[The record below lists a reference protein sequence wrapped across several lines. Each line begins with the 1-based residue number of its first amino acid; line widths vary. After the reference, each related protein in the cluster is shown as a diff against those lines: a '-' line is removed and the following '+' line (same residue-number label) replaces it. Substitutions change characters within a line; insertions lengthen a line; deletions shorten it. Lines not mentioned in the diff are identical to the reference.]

1 MDCIGLCSNI
11 LGYIGLNWAI
21 LDHIGQQK
29 CVHHGDIIVIF
40 SNADT
45 ADKYIICFLGV
56 SENGG
61 YHQNRPKGEQIGRAH
76 V

>member
-61 YHQNRPKGEQIGRAH
+61 YHQNRPKGEQ
-76 V
+76 

>member
-1 MDCIGLCSNI
+1 MYPMHNGLHWI
-11 LGYIGLNWAI
+11 MLDYIGLYWTI

-29 CVHHGDIIVIF
+29 CVHHGDTIVII

-45 ADKYIICFLGV
+45 AGKYIICFLGV

-61 YHQNRPKGEQIGRAH
+61 YHQNRPKGEQ
-76 V
+76 